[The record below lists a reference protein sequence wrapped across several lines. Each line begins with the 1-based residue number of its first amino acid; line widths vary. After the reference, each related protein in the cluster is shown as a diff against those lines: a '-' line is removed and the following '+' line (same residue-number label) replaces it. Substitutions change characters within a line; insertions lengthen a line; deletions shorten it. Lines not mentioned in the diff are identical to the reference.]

1 MFDFFF
7 PFFLKFYQGKK
18 KRKSQPDPD
27 DASAKWNMDYLVNYV
42 TYICVG
48 WMAISGVPLLSHSIG
63 LVL

>member
-1 MFDFFF
+1 MFDFVFL
-7 PFFLKFYQGKK
+7 FFLKFYQGKK
-18 KRKSQPDPD
+18 KRKPQPDPD
-27 DASAKWNMDYLVNYV
+27 DASAKWNMDYLVNYG